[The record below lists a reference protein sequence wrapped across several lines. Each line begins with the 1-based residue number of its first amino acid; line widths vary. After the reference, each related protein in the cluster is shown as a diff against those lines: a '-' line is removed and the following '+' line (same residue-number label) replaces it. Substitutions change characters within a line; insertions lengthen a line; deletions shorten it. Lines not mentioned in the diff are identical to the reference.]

1 MTLYLISPLP
11 CNTFWTWARKKWKSL
26 IRAIQKNKYKNNT
39 TLGRHCSRFHLDEPT
54 EKEDRIQ
61 MIKNAI
67 SSVIADIRKDLCID
81 DDTRQKISK
90 YNIEKKG
97 TSLNNEV
104 SKIFKQ
110 LKKTGDR
117 LVHSGG
123 LKISKR
129 FSSTKR

>member
-1 MTLYLISPLP
+1 
-11 CNTFWTWARKKWKSL
+11 
-26 IRAIQKNKYKNNT
+26 
-39 TLGRHCSRFHLDEPT
+39 
-54 EKEDRIQ
+54 

-81 DDTRQKISK
+81 DDTHQKISK

-110 LKKTGDR
+110 LRKTGDPD
-117 LVHSGG
+117 VFYSNYYA
-123 LKISKR
+123 
-129 FSSTKR
+129 STA